1 MTTVCLLVLVADS
14 LGSGIVGTSQDAV
27 GEYLLAD
34 EGWHGD
40 LVVLKTGCRVVGS
53 AGAVV
58 AQVIRSAS
66 VEVDFTTAES
76 TASVGLALAPLG
88 SGSER
93 NGGWV
98 NGRVAG
104 LRDSEAGKQRDS
116 NSRLEEHLDGLE
128 GDVDFGK

>member
-1 MTTVCLLVLVADS
+1 MDRRNKWCA
-14 LGSGIVGTSQDAV
+14 
-27 GEYLLAD
+27 Y
-34 EGWHGD
+34 
-40 LVVLKTGCRVVGS
+40 
-53 AGAVV
+53 
-58 AQVIRSAS
+58 RSAS

-88 SGSER
+88 CSLSAFILDNLQNVTDHHTSGSER